1 MRHLHRVDANQA
13 EIIAALRRIGF
24 SVLSLTKM
32 GNGCPDL
39 LAARAN
45 RNLLLEGKN
54 ADGLNRTEQ
63 SQSDFAKSWNAP
75 VYVVRNADDVLA
87 IANRATH

>member
-13 EIIAALRRIGF
+13 EIIAALRRIGY

-39 LAARAN
+39 LASRAKQ
-45 RNLLLEGKN
+45 NLLLEVKSDRGE
-54 ADGLNRTEQ
+54 LRE
-63 SQSDFAKSWNAP
+63 SQSDFAKTWNAP

-87 IANRATH
+87 LANRATH